1 MRPALDGTPALPNF
15 PQILCSG
22 DDWAHLCA
30 GDVFGLGNFIYQ
42 SLGMRPTP
50 QLSGYRVPGADGLY
64 LSGPFTHPGGGI
76 NGGGRPV
83 AIRIMEDLGIDSSKV
98 LKI

>member
-1 MRPALDGTPALPNF
+1 
-15 PQILCSG
+15 
-22 DDWAHLCA
+22 
-30 GDVFGLGNFIYQ
+30 
-42 SLGMRPTP
+42 MRPTP